1 MEAVLLAN
9 EPAAAW
15 DARDVCL
22 GTFLASAREHGLRV
36 APLVTEAGRRV
47 QRAPG
52 VVEMTT
58 DLTVFEVSPELAL

>member
-1 MEAVLLAN
+1 MLAGCSLPQN
-9 EPAAAW
+9 YNCP
-15 DARDVCL
+15 
-22 GTFLASAREHGLRV
+22 RV

-58 DLTVFEVSPELAL
+58 DLTVFEVSRDELHADPTL